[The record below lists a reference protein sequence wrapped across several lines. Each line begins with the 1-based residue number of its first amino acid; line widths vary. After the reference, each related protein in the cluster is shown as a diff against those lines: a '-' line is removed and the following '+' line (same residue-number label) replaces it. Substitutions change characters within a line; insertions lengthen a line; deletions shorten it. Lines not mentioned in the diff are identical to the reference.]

1 MEDWLVCPICR
12 TKLTKTEGTE
22 ECSFCGE
29 KVNIDLLKQIIN
41 WVRSEWRPR

>member
-1 MEDWLVCPICR
+1 MDNWLFCPICR

-22 ECSFCGE
+22 VCSYCGE